1 MELEKYLNPQQI
13 KAVKSTE
20 KPLLVIAGAGS
31 GKTRVLTYRIAYLIK
46 SRGVDPF
53 NILAITFTN
62 KAAREMKRRVI
73 ELVGRIGEYMWVS
86 TFHSFC
92 ARLLRYEINHLG
104 MSRNY
109 VIYDADDALSLVSNV
124 EKELD
129 IDIKRFPPRA
139 VMSVISD
146 AKNKLIDYE
155 TFSKKAI
162 DYFEKIAAKIYSLYQ
177 EKLFKANAL
186 DFDDLL
192 MFTVDI
198 LNLFP
203 EVRKKYQEKFK
214 YILVD
219 EFQDTNTAQNEIV
232 MLLSEKHKR
241 ICVVGDDDQNIYSW
255 RGAEIKNIIN
265 FDKQFDD
272 TVVIKLEQ
280 NYRSTQ
286 KILDAANF
294 IIRNNENRKHKN
306 LWTENP
312 EGEMVSKY
320 IAPDEKVEVNFIV
333 RKIEKYM
340 KEKNKKYK
348 DFSVFYRTNAQSRA
362 VEEYLVRQNIPYKI
376 YGGLRFYDRKEI
388 KDMLA
393 YMKLIANPKDVV
405 SLVRIVN
412 VPRRKIGK
420 LTIAAIE
427 KYARKNNMTFCE
439 AFYRGDEIPL
449 LGRRAKER
457 IDKFISLIADFRS
470 FALERGVGEV
480 LQKIWRETGYMRE
493 LERENTIEALNRI
506 ENLKELLTVTRE
518 YEEKAAVDNIS
529 AVSTGDSRGYVT
541 EKNSGDVGG
550 LYNLDGF
557 LEEVSLLTDI
567 DNYDESTDGL
577 VLMTLHNAKGLEFPV
592 VFIIGMEEG
601 IFPHSRSMN
610 SVEELEEER
619 RLCYVG
625 ITRAKEKVF
634 LSSSVSHS
642 IYGDTSF
649 RTVSRFINEIPQD
662 LIIDENRIESE
673 SMKRGGAQG
682 RAADKNGYGGN
693 YRYRKGDLI
702 EHKYFG
708 QGKILK
714 VKKLAD
720 DCELD
725 VIFGK
730 AGIKHLLV
738 SFAPIKKIK

>member
-1 MELEKYLNPQQI
+1 LKLEKYLNPQQI
-13 KAVKSTE
+13 KAVKNTE

-46 SRGVDPF
+46 NKQVDPF

-73 ELVGRIGEYMWVS
+73 ELVGSVGEYMWVS

-109 VIYDADDALSLVSNV
+109 VIYDADDTLSLITKV

-129 IDIKRFPPRA
+129 IDIRRFPPKAVRA
-139 VMSVISD
+139 VISD

-155 TFSKKAI
+155 AFSKKAV
-162 DYFEKIAAKIYSLYQ
+162 DYFDKIAAKIYVLYQ

-192 MFTVDI
+192 MFTVDV
-198 LNLFP
+198 LKLFP
-203 EVRKKYQEKFK
+203 EAKKKYQEKFK

-219 EFQDTNTAQNEIV
+219 EFQDTNIAQNELV
-232 MLLSEKHKR
+232 MLLSERHKR
-241 ICVVGDDDQNIYSW
+241 ICAVGDDDQNIYSW
-255 RGAEIKNIIN
+255 RGAEIKNIID
-265 FDKQFDD
+265 FDRKFKD

-286 KILDAANF
+286 NILNAANF
-294 IIRNNENRKHKN
+294 IISNNENRKHKK

-312 EGEMVSKY
+312 DGEMVSKY
-320 IAPDEKVEVNFIV
+320 IAPDEKVEVDFVV
-333 RKIEKYM
+333 RNIEKYI

-348 DFSVFYRTNAQSRA
+348 DFAVFYRTNAQSRA

-420 LTIAAIE
+420 TTIAVIE

-439 AFYRGDEIPL
+439 AFYNSESIPAISTN
-449 LGRRAKER
+449 AKER
-457 IDKFISLIADFRS
+457 INKFISLIAVFRD
-470 FALERGVGEV
+470 FALENGVSEV
-480 LQKIWRETGYMRE
+480 LKNIWSKTGYMKE

-506 ENLKELLTVTRE
+506 ENLKELLTVTKE
-518 YEEKAAVDNIS
+518 YGEKAGGIDIAAGSPEEIS
-529 AVSTGDSRGYVT
+529 RQDTADSSEDG
-541 EKNSGDVGG
+541 KGF
-550 LYNLDGF
+550 YNLSGF

-567 DNYDESTDGL
+567 DNYDENTNGL

-610 SVEELEEER
+610 SIEELEEER

-625 ITRAKEKVF
+625 VTRAKEKVF
-634 LSSSVSHS
+634 LSSSQSHS

-649 RTVSRFINEIPQD
+649 RNVSRFIKEIPAN
-662 LIIDENRIESE
+662 LVIDENKIESDNLE
-673 SMKRGGAQG
+673 RG
-682 RAADKNGYGGN
+682 RVADKDGYGG
-693 YRYRKGDLI
+693 YRRYRKGDLI
-702 EHKYFG
+702 DHKYWG
-708 QGKILK
+708 RGKILK
-714 VKKLAD
+714 VKKLTGD
-720 DCELD
+720 SELD
-725 VIFGK
+725 VMFDSVGM
-730 AGIKHLLV
+730 KHLLL
-738 SFAPIKKIK
+738 SFAPIKRIK